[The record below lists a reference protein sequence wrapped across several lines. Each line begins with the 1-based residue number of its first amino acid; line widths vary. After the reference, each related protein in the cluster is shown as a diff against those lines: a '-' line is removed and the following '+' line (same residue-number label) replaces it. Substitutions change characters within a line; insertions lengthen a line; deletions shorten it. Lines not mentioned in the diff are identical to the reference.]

1 VGLTVFDAG
10 PVIALLERA
19 DIFHLKSAERY
30 EELRYAG
37 EVLLLPAPALAE
49 VMVKPWLSGPAA
61 VEEVERGLQVLRF
74 AIYPADTEVARAAAR
89 LRAQHGSRMRLPD
102 ALVVATAIV
111 NRADR
116 VITTDGR
123 WPALVGVSVEVLR
136 P

>member
-1 VGLTVFDAG
+1 MGLTVFDAG
-10 PVIALLERA
+10 PVLALLERE
-19 DIFHLKSAERY
+19 DSFHLKSAERY

-37 EVLLLPAPALAE
+37 EVLLLPAPAFAE
-49 VMVKPWLSGPAA
+49 VMVKPWLSGPVA

-74 AIYPADTEVARAAAR
+74 AIYPADTDVARAAAR

-102 ALVVATAIV
+102 ALVVATALV
-111 NRADR
+111 RHADR

-123 WPALVGVSVEVLR
+123 WPVDVGVRVEVLQ

>member
-1 VGLTVFDAG
+1 
-10 PVIALLERA
+10 
-19 DIFHLKSAERY
+19 
-30 EELRYAG
+30 
-37 EVLLLPAPALAE
+37 LLLPAPALAE